1 MVCMATTTSRAV
13 FWTIAELEEIG
24 VNAAAELVH
33 QYLFGVDLVDCW
45 TVVEGVRVRLEMR
58 FRHFSRRQ
66 FFSKR
71 RIIKDL

>member
-33 QYLFGVDLVDCW
+33 QYLFGVDLVDCCCGGC
-45 TVVEGVRVRLEMR
+45 ESQVRDAFPPFQSPSVLQQTSN
-58 FRHFSRRQ
+58 H
-66 FFSKR
+66 
-71 RIIKDL
+71 